1 MGPWV
6 QTETDGKGLHIE
18 CRVNGQV
25 RQQGNTADLIFSP
38 AQLIALLSQ
47 VVPLKKG
54 DVLLTGTPGGIGPVF
69 PGDIVEVEIEQ
80 IGILRNIVIK
90 EREMQA

>member
-1 MGPWV
+1 MP
-6 QTETDGKGLHIE
+6 GKRPGAAAGE
-18 CRVNGQV
+18 YG
-25 RQQGNTADLIFSP
+25 GSSP

-47 VVPLKKG
+47 VAPLKKG